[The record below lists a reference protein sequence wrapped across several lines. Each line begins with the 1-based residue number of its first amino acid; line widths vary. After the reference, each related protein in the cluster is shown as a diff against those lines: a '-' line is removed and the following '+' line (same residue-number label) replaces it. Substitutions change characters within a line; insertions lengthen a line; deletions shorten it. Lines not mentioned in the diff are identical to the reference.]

1 MDDQLENTETQE
13 QLNNETP
20 EIKDPKA
27 VLDALERAK
36 ADAKRFREEKEALE
50 VDLNSKDQKIA
61 EYSGKLLKNEVKRN
75 ISELNLTNS
84 DRILKYIDFNKLE
97 FDNDLNVIGLD
108 EQIKDLKQDFPEL
121 FDPKLLVGGKADSA
135 DATVVNAKLS
145 VSDKQARML
154 LGK

>member
-27 VLDALERAK
+27 VLDALDRAK

-50 VDLNSKDQKIA
+50 ESLNSKDQKIA
-61 EYSGKLLKNEVKRN
+61 EYSGRLLRDQVKRS
-75 ISELNLTNS
+75 IAELNLTNS
-84 DRILKYIDFNKLE
+84 DRILKYIDFNKLDFDSE
-97 FDNDLNVIGLD
+97 FNITGLND
-108 EQIKDLKQDFPEL
+108 QITGLKQDFPEL

-135 DATVVNAKLS
+135 DANVVNAKLS
-145 VSDKQARML
+145 VSERQARML

>member
-50 VDLNSKDQKIA
+50 VDLNSRDQKIA
-61 EYSGKLLKNEVKRN
+61 EYSGRLLRNEVKKN
-75 ISELNLTNS
+75 IADLNLTNS

-97 FDNDLNVIGLD
+97 FDNDLNVVGLD
-108 EQIKDLKQDFPEL
+108 EQIKGLKQDFPEL

-135 DATVVNAKLS
+135 DANVVNAKLS
-145 VSDKQARML
+145 VSERQARML

>member
-1 MDDQLENTETQE
+1 MEQTETQE

-27 VLDALERAK
+27 VLDALDRAK

-50 VDLNSKDQKIA
+50 ESLNSKDQKIA
-61 EYSGKLLKNEVKRN
+61 EYSGKLLRDQVKRN
-75 ISELNLTNS
+75 INDLNLTNS
-84 DRILKYIDFNKLE
+84 DRILKYVDFNKLE
-97 FDNDLNVIGLD
+97 FDDNFNVIGLD
-108 EQIKDLKQDFPEL
+108 EQIKGLKEDFPEL

-135 DATVVNAKLS
+135 DANVVNAKLT
-145 VSDKQARML
+145 VSEMQARML

>member
-1 MDDQLENTETQE
+1 MENTETQE

-27 VLDALERAK
+27 VLDALDRAK

-50 VDLNSKDQKIA
+50 ESLNSKDQKIA
-61 EYSGKLLKNEVKRN
+61 EYSGKLLRDQVKRN
-75 ISELNLTNS
+75 INDLNLTNS
-84 DRILKYIDFNKLE
+84 DRILKYVDFNKLE
-97 FDNDLNVIGLD
+97 FDDNFNVIGLD
-108 EQIKDLKQDFPEL
+108 EQIKGLKEDFPEL

-135 DATVVNAKLS
+135 DANVVNAKLT
-145 VSDKQARML
+145 VSEMQARML

>member
-1 MDDQLENTETQE
+1 LENTETQE

-27 VLDALERAK
+27 VLDALDRAK

-50 VDLNSKDQKIA
+50 ESLNSKDQKIA
-61 EYSGKLLKNEVKRN
+61 EYSGRLLRDQVKRS
-75 ISELNLTNS
+75 IAELNLTNS
-84 DRILKYIDFNKLE
+84 DRILKYIDFNKLDFDSE
-97 FDNDLNVIGLD
+97 FNITGLND
-108 EQIKDLKQDFPEL
+108 QITGLKQDFPEL

-135 DATVVNAKLS
+135 DANVVNAKLS
-145 VSDKQARML
+145 VSERQARML

>member
-27 VLDALERAK
+27 VLDALDRAK

-50 VDLNSKDQKIA
+50 ESLNSKDQKIA
-61 EYSGKLLKNEVKRN
+61 EYSGKLLRDQVKRN
-75 ISELNLTNS
+75 INDLNLTNS
-84 DRILKYIDFNKLE
+84 DRILKYVDFNKLE
-97 FDNDLNVIGLD
+97 FDDNFNVIGLD
-108 EQIKDLKQDFPEL
+108 EQIKGLKEDFPEL

-135 DATVVNAKLS
+135 DANVVNAKLT
-145 VSDKQARML
+145 VSEMQARML